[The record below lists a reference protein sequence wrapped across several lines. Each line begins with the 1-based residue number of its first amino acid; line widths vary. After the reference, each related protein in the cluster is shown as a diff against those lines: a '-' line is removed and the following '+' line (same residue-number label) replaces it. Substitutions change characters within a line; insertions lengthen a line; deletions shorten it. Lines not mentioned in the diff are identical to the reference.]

1 MADLTN
7 TRSTVHTDLTG
18 TRRRKPKPD
27 LDGRHFRR
35 EIAHPPLG
43 NPFYVGCWATSLM
56 NTLQRFALAAG
67 LVLVAAI
74 ASVLAAPELPDQLVT
89 NWDAAGE
96 PNGTMSTTTGLWL
109 IPGLA
114 AGLLVLFA
122 LLPRI
127 DPLRENIATFRAY
140 YDWFVVVFIAYMTLV
155 HAGILAF
162 NLGYEFDFTLVILAG
177 TVPLFY
183 YVGVVLEQAKRNWFI
198 GIRTPWTLSDDEVW
212 DRTNALGATLFK
224 LTALVTLVG
233 LAVGYASGQGEYAL
247 YAMVVPML
255 LTAFG
260 TVAYSYYLYRE
271 LDEAGASTEVGL

>member
-162 NLGYEFDFTLVILAG
+162 NLGYEFDFTLLILGSVA
-177 TVPLFY
+177 VLFY
-183 YVGVVLEQAKRNWFI
+183 GVGALLTRAEPNWFV
-198 GIRTPWTLSDDEVW
+198 GIRTPWTLSSEAVW
-212 DRTNALGATLFK
+212 ERTHELGGRLFK
-224 LTALVTLVG
+224 LTAVISLIG
-233 LAVGYASGQGEYAL
+233 LFFGEYAVYFL
-247 YAMVVPML
+247 VVPAL
-255 LTAFG
+255 LTAAI
-260 TVAYSYYLYRE
+260 TTAYSYYLYERLE
-271 LDEAGASTEVGL
+271 RDTESSSNAGV

>member
-1 MADLTN
+1 
-7 TRSTVHTDLTG
+7 
-18 TRRRKPKPD
+18 
-27 LDGRHFRR
+27 
-35 EIAHPPLG
+35 
-43 NPFYVGCWATSLM
+43 M